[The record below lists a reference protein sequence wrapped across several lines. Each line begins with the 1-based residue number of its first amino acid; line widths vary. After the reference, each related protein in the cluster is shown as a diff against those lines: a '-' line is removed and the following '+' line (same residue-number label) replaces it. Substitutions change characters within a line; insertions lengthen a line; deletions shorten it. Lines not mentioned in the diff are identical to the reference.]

1 MISSEIRWGRYFN
14 FRREAKDLKPLV
26 LQLRPK
32 QWTKNLLVLAA
43 PVFAEKFI
51 DIHAV
56 LVTILAF
63 FCFSFAAST
72 VYILNDI
79 LDVEKDRLHPE
90 KSKRP
95 IASGALK
102 IRTAIGIGLFLLI
115 LSLST
120 AYWLEPLFA
129 VILVIYLVVNVLYSI
144 KLKHVVIIDV
154 MIIALGFVLRGF
166 SGAVVVEVRMTSWF
180 ILCTMLLAL
189 FLALSKR
196 RHELELFN
204 GDKQRQRKVLEHYST
219 GLLDQMISIV
229 TSATIMSYSLYTAT
243 SGPNALMM
251 WTIPFVIYGIFRYL
265 YLVHMREGGGSPEKV
280 LLDDKHILGT
290 VILFGLTVMII
301 KIYFQ

>member
-1 MISSEIRWGRYFN
+1 MRAII
-14 FRREAKDLKPLV
+14 

-32 QWTKNLLVLAA
+32 QWTKNLLVFAA

-51 DIHAV
+51 DINAV
-56 LVTILAF
+56 VATILAF
-63 FCFSFAAST
+63 ICFSLTAST

-79 LDVEKDRLHPE
+79 MDVEKDRLHPE

-95 IASGALK
+95 IASGDLS
-102 IRTAIGIGLFLLI
+102 IGMAKVLGVLL
-115 LSLST
+115 LST
-120 AYWLEPLFA
+120 ALLVSYWVEPWFT
-129 VILVIYLVVNVLYSI
+129 VILVVYFIVNVFYSI
-144 KLKHVVIIDV
+144 QLKHVVIVDV

-166 SGAVVVEVRMTSWF
+166 SGAVVIEVRMTSWF

-196 RHELELFN
+196 RHELELFS
-204 GDKQRQRKVLEHYST
+204 GDKLRQRKVLEHYST

-243 SGPNALMM
+243 TGPNTAMM

-290 VILFGLTVMII
+290 VLLFGLSVMII
-301 KIYFQ
+301 KIYFH

>member
-1 MISSEIRWGRYFN
+1 M
-14 FRREAKDLKPLV
+14 LV
-26 LQLRPK
+26 F
-32 QWTKNLLVLAA
+32 AA

-51 DIHAV
+51 DINAV
-56 LVTILAF
+56 VATILAF
-63 FCFSFAAST
+63 ICFSLTAST

-79 LDVEKDRLHPE
+79 MDVEKDRLHPE

-95 IASGALK
+95 IASGDLS
-102 IRTAIGIGLFLLI
+102 IGMAKVLGVLL
-115 LSLST
+115 LST
-120 AYWLEPLFA
+120 ALLVSYWVEPWFT
-129 VILVIYLVVNVLYSI
+129 VILVVYFIVNVFYSI
-144 KLKHVVIIDV
+144 QLKHVVIVDV

-166 SGAVVVEVRMTSWF
+166 SGAVVIEVRMTSWF

-196 RHELELFN
+196 RHELELFS
-204 GDKQRQRKVLEHYST
+204 GDKLRQRKVLEHYST

-243 SGPNALMM
+243 TGPNTAMM

-290 VILFGLTVMII
+290 VLLFGLSVMII
-301 KIYFQ
+301 KIYFH

>member
-1 MISSEIRWGRYFN
+1 MF
-14 FRREAKDLKPLV
+14 

-32 QWTKNLLVLAA
+32 QWTKNLLVFAA
-43 PVFAEKFI
+43 PIFAEKFFEFQSI
-51 DIHAV
+51 WISV
-56 LVTILAF
+56 LAF
-63 FCFSFAAST
+63 FCFSFTAST

-79 LDVEKDRLHPE
+79 MDVEKDRVHPE

-95 IASGALK
+95 IASGDLSIPMAASL
-102 IRTAIGIGLFLLI
+102 GVVLLLF
-115 LSLST
+115 SFSV
-120 AYWLEPLFA
+120 AFWLEPLFA
-129 VILVIYLVVNVLYSI
+129 LILGIYFFVNILYSI
-144 KLKHVVIIDV
+144 RLKHVVIIDV

-166 SGAVVVEVRMTSWF
+166 AGAVVLEVRMTSWF

-196 RHELELFN
+196 RHELELFS
-204 GDKQRQRKVLEHYST
+204 GDKLRQRKVMEHYST

-243 SGPNALMM
+243 TGPNNAMM

-265 YLVHMREGGGSPEKV
+265 YLVHMKEGGGSPEKV

-290 VILFGLTVMII
+290 VVLFALAVVII